1 MVDLAARTVRRDG
14 QDIHLTP
21 IEFKLLRLLLRH
33 RGRLLTQHVLM
44 QEVWGPR
51 YVRNTQSLRTH
62 IANLRRKIEP
72 ADAEPLIRTDH
83 GVGYRFADSPPRP
96 QPLRVVAGRG
106 RGTAALG
113 CIAGA
118 SVGML
123 RAGVRVGV
131 SGDWPAARG
140 ATLTGGPYRGGTA
153 TQAERR
159 DAEAGYSVHAPHSQ
173 GLSGMRERAELR
185 SAS

>member
-1 MVDLAARTVRRDG
+1 MTRRPVLQSTAFQIRLTVTILQNATRTPGDSARFTSVELSENATTSPMTANTPSVLA
-14 QDIHLTP
+14 
-21 IEFKLLRLLLRH
+21 
-33 RGRLLTQHVLM
+33 
-44 QEVWGPR
+44 
-51 YVRNTQSLRTH
+51 
-62 IANLRRKIEP
+62 
-72 ADAEPLIRTDH
+72 
-83 GVGYRFADSPPRP
+83 
-96 QPLRVVAGRG
+96 
-106 RGTAALG
+106 
-113 CIAGA
+113 
-118 SVGML
+118 L

-140 ATLTGGPYRGGTA
+140 ATLTGGLYRGGTA